1 MISKDDMFE
10 ALAHVQRRRLLVDLL
25 EGGPQRV
32 PELSEATRELA
43 GASEAFIRQ
52 YLSDHSDIDGVD
64 DDLLRLYYVHLPML
78 AEYGFVEWSTESR
91 LATRGPRFDELLP
104 VLELLAYRAEPDA
117 SGGVPEI
124 RR

>member
-1 MISKDDMFE
+1 MINKDDIFE

-25 EGGPQRV
+25 EGGPRRV

-78 AEYGFVEWSTESR
+78 AEHGFVEWSAESR
-91 LATRGPRFDELLP
+91 LATRGARFDELLP